1 MNIVKLQNM
10 LRGVGDDALINY
22 VQNPTGEV
30 PSYLALSELKRRKEV
45 RDTYQAAKPE
55 EKSVAEDLTQSP
67 NQGGLAMLAKNPTP
81 QGAPT
86 SQGVADLPVDE
97 GMYQEQNF
105 VGGGIVAFADGGET
119 AEEDYYDRF
128 KADVGG
134 ISNRAGYKHKFIN
147 PDRYKYKPVKRFAGP
162 DGSYVIPSKTPR
174 EYWQAIQGNKDL
186 RKPFWYNQFETPYDE
201 AIKYYSGLKQSAT
214 DPESQRQLDNA
225 VQELQ
230 MQKYRFARSKEDP
243 TEKMMR
249 TGMTDVDTSGKKIR
263 PPLTIKDL
271 ENKISGNNTPP
282 NPVKQVIEGATG
294 KKEDEI
300 VMAPEVD
307 VKEDMFAFDKR
318 PENVADIERKRYK
331 EIYGDDPFIK
341 RGQTRL
347 EAMDKR
353 AKTLEDQ
360 NLGMALMAAGFKG
373 MQGTSPFALVNLGAG
388 AEAGLK
394 QYADTQKQLVDLDE
408 KRFNVDAKIAE
419 AQRAVENAAIT
430 QGFRSED
437 YNKASND
444 LLRNEIY
451 KGRLDMEK
459 YKILAGTNETKMIMA
474 QKQNFQ
480 RDLNK
485 YLEKNYGVKTS
496 LEIYS
501 DKKKFDALPED
512 KKRAILQDVELY
524 NRKLLEISSSYPLAN
539 MGPSP
544 IRDPFTVLRNLPG

>member
-45 RDTYQAAKPE
+45 RDTYQAAQPE

-67 NQGGLAMLAKNPTP
+67 DQGGLAMLAKNPTT
-81 QGAPT
+81 QGAPM

-97 GMYQEQNF
+97 GMYQQQNF

-134 ISNRAGYKHKFIN
+134 LSDRVGLKHKFIN
-147 PDRYKYKPVKRFAGP
+147 PDRYKYKPVKRFAGL

-174 EYWQAIQGNKDL
+174 EYWQDIQSNKSPG
-186 RKPFWYNQFETPYDE
+186 KSFMFNKFPSPYDE
-201 AIKYYSGLKQSAT
+201 AINYYAGLKQNAT

-225 VQELQ
+225 IQELQ
-230 MQKYRFARSKEDP
+230 MQKYNFVRSKEDP
-243 TEKMMR
+243 TEMMTR
-249 TGMTDVDTSGKKIR
+249 TGMRGAKLQDSNIR

-282 NPVKQVIEGATG
+282 NPVKEVKERATG
-294 KKEDEI
+294 QKEDEI
-300 VMAPEVD
+300 VMAPDVD
-307 VKEDMFAFDKR
+307 VKGDMFAFEER
-318 PENVADIERKRYK
+318 PEVVADAERKRYK
-331 EIYGDDPFIK
+331 EMYGEDPFIK

-394 QYADTQKQLVDLDE
+394 QYADTQKQLTDLDE

-419 AQRAVENAAIT
+419 AQRAVETAAINH
-430 QGFRSED
+430 GFKSED
-437 YNKASND
+437 YNKAAND
-444 LLRNEIY
+444 LKRTEIL
-451 KGRLDMEK
+451 KGKLDIEK
-459 YKILAGTNETKMIMA
+459 YKVLAGTNETKMVMA
-474 QKQNFQ
+474 QKQNFLKS
-480 RDLNK
+480 RDTYLKDNWRIKNALDTFNNK
-485 YLEKNYGVKTS
+485 QV
-496 LEIYS
+496 
-501 DKKKFDALPED
+501 FDTLPED
-512 KKRAILQDVELY
+512 QKKKVLDDVQTY
-524 NRKLLEISSSYPLAN
+524 NIYIQNLKLSYPLAN
-539 MGPSP
+539 MDLPA
-544 IRDPFTVLRNLPG
+544 RDPLALLNRVRS

>member
-45 RDTYQAAKPE
+45 RDTYQAAQPE

-67 NQGGLAMLAKNPTP
+67 DQGGLAMLAKNPTT
-81 QGAPT
+81 QGAPM

-97 GMYQEQNF
+97 GMYQQQNF

-134 ISNRAGYKHKFIN
+134 ISDRAGYKHKFLN
-147 PDRYKYKPVKRFAGP
+147 PDKYKYKPVKRFDGL

-174 EYWQAIQGNKDL
+174 EYYQAIQGNKDIG
-186 RKPFWYNQFETPYDE
+186 KSFMFNKFETPYDE
-201 AIKYYSGLKQSAT
+201 AIKYYSGLKQNAT
-214 DPESQRQLDNA
+214 DPETKRQLDNA
-225 VQELQ
+225 VQDLQ
-230 MQKYRFARSKEDP
+230 MQKYRFTRSKEDP
-243 TEKMMR
+243 TEKMMK
-249 TGMTDVDTSGKKIR
+249 TGLTGDASGKPI
-263 PPLTIKDL
+263 PPSLTLKDL
-271 ENKISGNNTPP
+271 ENKITGNNTPP
-282 NPVKQVIEGATG
+282 NPVKQVVEGATG
-294 KKEDEI
+294 QKQDEPTI
-300 VMAPEVD
+300 KTTESVEVTGDPFYFEERPEV
-307 VKEDMFAFDKR
+307 
-318 PENVADIERKRYK
+318 VADAERKRYK
-331 EIYGDDPFIK
+331 EMYGEDPFIK

-394 QYADTQKQLVDLDE
+394 QYADTQKQVTELEE

-419 AQRAVENAAIT
+419 AQRAVETAAINH
-430 QGFRSED
+430 GFKSED
-437 YNKASND
+437 YNKAAND
-444 LLRNEIY
+444 LKRLELL
-451 KGRLDMEK
+451 KGKLDIKK
-459 YKILAGTNETKMIMA
+459 YETLAGTNETKMVMK
-474 QKQNFQ
+474 QKQDFL
-480 RDLNK
+480 RDRDK
-485 YLEKNYGVKTS
+485 YLKDNWRIKNAIDV
-496 LEIYS
+496 YS
-501 DKKKFDALPED
+501 NENEFKKLNETQKQAV
-512 KKRAILQDVELY
+512 LQDVNTY
-524 NRKLLEISSSYPLAN
+524 NIYVQNLKLSYPLAN
-539 MGPSP
+539 MDLPA
-544 IRDPFTVLRNLPG
+544 RDPIALLNRVR